1 MYQSPAFLFLGVMAS
16 IENEIRQGKKS
27 VQARARRA
35 EFNASVLRVLTKGL
49 RDAKE
54 EA

>member
-16 IENEIRQGKKS
+16 IKNEIRQGEKIE
-27 VQARARRA
+27 QARAQ
-35 EFNASVLRVLTKGL
+35 EGKFNASVLRVLTKGL